1 MADYKVLFGVEH
13 LDAVNTC
20 VSLAF
25 DTETLQLQPE
35 KGKLRLIQL
44 GCEARKTIVIIDC
57 FKLDAE
63 GWKKLRLFF
72 SNGQR
77 FWLAHNAVF
86 DLGWLQEHDIQVEG
100 RVRCSMIASRLLN
113 NGVPNMKHG
122 LDAVAKR
129 YLKKELDKEEQRS
142 DWSGELSISQLKYAA
157 EDVITLLQLD
167 PVLDQRLAKAALA
180 RAFAI
185 ECKALPAMAQMWRT
199 GLPWNAEK
207 LQKVREDYE
216 YDIEQLGKDFVRQL
230 DQALPEEHKLPRD
243 PDGSFNLRAKTTGSV
258 RLGTKQLAGFNLNSP
273 RQLVDKFTVLLGR
286 PPVDPKTERPSASR
300 AALRNYA
307 ADHEVVQIYLAWK
320 KAEKRRQMVESIQD
334 KLGAD
339 GFVRASYLQLGADTG
354 RMSCIKPNN
363 QQIPRDEAF
372 RSCVEAPDGWL
383 LVDADFSGMELRL
396 AAAVAEDPVMT
407 EAFQAG
413 QDLHQLTADLL
424 GCERQVAKSA
434 NFGLLYG
441 SGAKGLRD
449 YAGATGITMTMEEAK
464 KIREDWLTAYP
475 GIRMWQQANARDAEK
490 SEGNQ
495 WAETRIPI
503 SGFRR
508 FLPGDMNR
516 LTVRCNTPIQGAGAA
531 ILKVALANLWGEVKS
546 QGEDVVKIAAAV
558 HDELLL
564 LVREDHAQWWAEH
577 LKRVMEAAE
586 AKWLGDIP
594 ALAEPQIGKR
604 WSEAH

>member
-86 DLGWLQEHDIQVEG
+86 DLGWLQEHDIYVEG